1 MKKSLLIL
9 SSIVAAM
16 FALQPAVAA
25 DAKKADPAV
34 ASGEGCADVTAG
46 TKSTKSRAEVKKE
59 AVASAKTPA
68 ADKGEGCVNPTA
80 GTKSTASRADVK
92 KEAAAAVKAGT
103 TGGGE
108 ADIKK
113 K

>member
-25 DAKKADPAV
+25 DAKKADPSV

-46 TKSTKSRAEVKKE
+46 SKSTKSRDEVKKE
-59 AVASAKTPA
+59 ATAANKTAA

-80 GTKSTASRADVK
+80 GTKSTKARADVK
-92 KEAAAAVKAGT
+92 KEATAAVKAGK

-108 ADIKK
+108 ADVKK
-113 K
+113 